1 MRKVIMDKDID
12 LSWLPEDTFVIDEQM
27 GNCKVCGS
35 YDDLRYG
42 GCFDCA
48 EYIMSNKEE
57 AWDIRNPLNRWS
69 VRQN

>member
-1 MRKVIMDKDID
+1 MDKDIED
-12 LSWLPEDTFVIDEQM
+12 LSWLPEDTFVIYEQK

-42 GCFDCA
+42 SCFECG
-48 EYIMSNKEE
+48 EYVISDEEE